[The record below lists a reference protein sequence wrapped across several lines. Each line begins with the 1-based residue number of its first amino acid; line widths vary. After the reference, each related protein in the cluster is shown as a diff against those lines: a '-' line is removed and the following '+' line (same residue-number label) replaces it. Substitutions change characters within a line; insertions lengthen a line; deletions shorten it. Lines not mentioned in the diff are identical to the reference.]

1 MTSFTIKWG
10 GRHHTYHLE
19 LAPGRTCIMGI
30 LNTTPDSFSDG
41 GKFLDFD
48 AAVAQGRALVAAGA
62 GILDIGGESTRP
74 FSKGVSAQEEM
85 DRVVPVIETLS
96 REIDVPISI
105 DTMKA
110 DVAREAIKA
119 GAAIINDIT
128 ALEKDPAMAPLAV
141 AEKVPVML
149 MHMKGT
155 PEDMQVNPSYDDFMK
170 EITDYLAQRISFA
183 LQAGVPKEHII
194 VDPGI
199 GFGKTVDHNLMLIKH
214 LEQVHALGYP
224 VLMGPSRKS
233 FIRNLLSRGDNGKE
247 PEMSRVEMGTL
258 GAVAACIMNGAQ
270 IVRVHDVSSVQ
281 ALTCIVNAVQN
292 V

>member
-1 MTSFTIKWG
+1 MRTSFVIEWG
-10 GRHHTYHLE
+10 GKYRLD
-19 LAPGRTCIMGI
+19 LAPGKTCIMGI

-41 GKFLDFD
+41 GKFLTFD

-85 DRVVPVIETLS
+85 DRVVPVVERLS
-96 REIDVPISI
+96 REIAVPISV
-105 DTMKA
+105 DTVKA
-110 DVAREAIKA
+110 EVAREALNA

-128 ALEKDPAMAPLAV
+128 ALEKDPAMAPLA
-141 AEKVPVML
+141 AEKKVPVML

-155 PEDMQVNPSYDDFMK
+155 PETMQVDPHYDDFMK
-170 EITDYLAQRISFA
+170 EITEYLEQRISFA
-183 LQAGVPKEHII
+183 LEAGIPKSHII

-199 GFGKTVDHNLMLIKH
+199 GFGKTVDHNLMLIKQLDQLH
-214 LEQVHALGYP
+214 SLGYP

-233 FIRNLLSRGDNGKE
+233 FIRKILADNSGE
-247 PEMSRVEMGTL
+247 EQMDMARIELGNL

-270 IVRVHDVSSVQ
+270 IVRVHDVNAVQ
-281 ALTCIVNAVQN
+281 PLTRIINAVQN

>member
-1 MTSFTIKWG
+1 MMTSFVIEWG
-10 GRHHTYHLE
+10 DRYRLE
-19 LAPGRTCIMGI
+19 LAPGKTCIMGI

-41 GKFLDFD
+41 GKFLTFD

-85 DRVVPVIETLS
+85 DRVVPVIERLS
-96 REIDVPISI
+96 REIAVPISV
-105 DTMKA
+105 DTVKA
-110 DVAREAIKA
+110 DVAREALNV

-128 ALEKDPAMAPLAV
+128 ALERDPAMAPLA
-141 AEKVPVML
+141 AEKKVPVML
-149 MHMKGT
+149 MHMKGS
-155 PEDMQVNPSYDDFMK
+155 PETMQVNPRYDDFMK
-170 EITDYLAQRISFA
+170 EITDYLDQRIAFA
-183 LQAGVPKEHII
+183 LDAGIPKSHII

-199 GFGKTVDHNLMLIKH
+199 GFGKTVAHNLMLIKH
-214 LEQVHALGYP
+214 LDQIHSLGYP

-233 FIRNLLSRGDNGKE
+233 FLRTILAEKNAGTEMD
-247 PEMSRVEMGTL
+247 MSRVELGNL

-270 IVRVHDVSSVQ
+270 IVRVHDV
-281 ALTCIVNAVQN
+281 NAVQPLTRIINAIQN

>member
-1 MTSFTIKWG
+1 MTSFIIEWG
-10 GRHHTYHLE
+10 GRYRLD
-19 LAPGRTCIMGI
+19 LAPGKTCIMGI

-41 GKFLDFD
+41 GKFLNFD

-85 DRVVPVIETLS
+85 DRVVPVIELLA
-96 REIDVPISI
+96 REIAVPISI
-105 DTMKA
+105 DTVKA
-110 DVAREAIKA
+110 DVAKEALKA

-128 ALEKDPAMAPLAV
+128 ALEKDPAMAPLA
-141 AEKVPVML
+141 AEKKVPVML
-149 MHMKGT
+149 MHMKGN
-155 PEDMQVNPSYDDFMK
+155 PETMQINPSYDDFMK
-170 EITDYLAQRISFA
+170 EITDYLEQRISFA
-183 LQAGVPKEHII
+183 LQAGIPREHII

-214 LEQVHALGYP
+214 LDQIHSLGYP

-233 FIRNLLSRGDNGKE
+233 FIRNILSQGSDGTDVN
-247 PEMSRVEMGTL
+247 MSRMELGTL

-270 IVRVHDVSSVQ
+270 IVRVHDVSVVQ
-281 ALTCIVNAVQN
+281 PLTRIVNSIQN